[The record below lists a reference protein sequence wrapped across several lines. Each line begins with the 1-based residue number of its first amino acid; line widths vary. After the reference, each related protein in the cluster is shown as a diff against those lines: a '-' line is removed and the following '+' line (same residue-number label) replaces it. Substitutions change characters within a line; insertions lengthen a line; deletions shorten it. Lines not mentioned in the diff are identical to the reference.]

1 MANTLVTPSWVTKE
15 TARGYVNNL
24 KFVACINKEYSDQY
38 VQAGA
43 KVGNTVNVRM
53 PVRFTATHGQA
64 FQQQNIFESTVPV
77 TLNDQVNVG
86 MGWSSAQATTEVD
99 MVRDR
104 YVKPAADSL
113 ANAVDVS
120 AYSTVFLDV
129 WNAVGTPGTTPSTTL
144 TYLQALTKLI
154 DQAAP
159 TSGICAV
166 LDPLA
171 MTTIAN
177 TASSL
182 FNPSATQ
189 SENYRD
195 GMFGRKQL
203 GIDEWYY
210 DQNVQGYTTGSST
223 AATPLVNGANQTGS
237 TLVTDGWASSAST
250 LNKGDIFTI
259 GGVYSVNPQSYSST
273 GRLQQF
279 VVTATTTSSGVDMA
293 SLPISPSIITS
304 GPLQTVS
311 NSPANNAV
319 ITVVGFTNPSG
330 GTMTATGSPQSLVFH
345 PDAFTLA
352 TADLATPSGG
362 AKSSFVRSKQ
372 YGISIRW
379 VEQYDIL
386 NDQNPSRFDILIG
399 PATLQARL
407 ACRVQG

>member
-24 KFVACINKEYSDQY
+24 KFAGAINKQYSDEFIQS
-38 VQAGA
+38 GA

-53 PVRFTATHGQA
+53 PVRFVATHGQA
-64 FQQQNIFESTVPV
+64 FQQQNILESTVAV

-86 MGWSSAQATTEVD
+86 MGWSSAQATTEID

-120 AYSTVFLDV
+120 AFSTVFKDV
-129 WNAVGTPGTTPSTTL
+129 YNSVGTPGTTPATSL
-144 TYLQALTKLI
+144 LYLQAGVKLT
-154 DQAAP
+154 DQSAP
-159 TSGICAV
+159 TSDRVAV
-166 LDPLA
+166 LNPIA
-171 MTTIAN
+171 MATISNAQ
-177 TASSL
+177 AAL
-182 FNPSATQ
+182 FNPSGFL
-189 SENYRD
+189 SSNFRD
-195 GMFGRKQL
+195 GMFASKAL

-210 DQNVQGYTTGSST
+210 DQNVQSYTTGSFTAST
-223 AATPLVNGANQTGS
+223 PVCSAANQTGAS
-237 TLVTDGWASSAST
+237 ITSSGWASGATT
-250 LNKGDIFTI
+250 LRKGDIITFA
-259 GGVYSVNPQSYSST
+259 GVYTANPQSYSTTSN
-273 GRLQQF
+273 LQQF
-279 VVTATTTSSGVDMA
+279 VITADISDTTGSIT
-293 SLPISPSIITS
+293 LPISPSIITS

-319 ITVVGFTNPSG
+319 IAVVGSTGSVA
-330 GTMTATGSPQSLVFH
+330 GTMTATLTPQNLVFH

-352 TADLATPSGG
+352 SADLAVPSGG

-379 VEQYDIL
+379 VEQYNIL

-399 PATLQARL
+399 PATLQPRL